1 MVDFGIIGE
10 LPVPATY
17 GRHLLRLFEPD
28 KLLAGTGLTAAE
40 LEQPGRLITVRQ
52 ALQYVRNTLNLATEA
67 DWYLGW
73 SSSLADHFHGPV
85 SIALLSAPT
94 LGHGMDAFLKHFPSR
109 IPYMHMQGRT
119 RGSVFMAELVPLI
132 DLEEAAPLLIETP
145 LLLLQQ
151 HLDNVYGVDFSQAS
165 LELAY
170 PPTPHAARYSQ
181 YFKCPI
187 HFDAEHNALVFPTA
201 WRELANLGYIESTWA
216 HALSQCRATV
226 ASSRERET
234 LGEVRERL
242 CAAFECAHRTRPL
255 PTLNELADRLHL
267 APRTLIDACAG
278 WGIKSDAASGHNE
291 TSYVAMRQVSI
302 NGCGTA
308 SASTMPSAASTPL
321 ARNSGAGRTRARTQS
336 PPKRPAAMAPLKLA

>member
-94 LGHGMDAFLKHFPSR
+94 LGHGIDAFLKHFPSR

-267 APRTLIDACAG
+267 APRTLI
-278 WGIKSDAASGHNE
+278 
-291 TSYVAMRQVSI
+291 RRLRRL
-302 NGCGTA
+302 GT
-308 SASTMPSAASTPL
+308 TYQEITDEFLL
-321 ARNSGAGRTRARTQS
+321 ARAQELLTNHGISIKEVAARLGFNNPANFGKAFKRWSGVSPGQYRAQRIG
-336 PPKRPAAMAPLKLA
+336 